1 MTEIEL
7 KKSADDMKQNSTIK
21 LTQLIRAVL
30 ELKTLAMYPHSTSLA
45 REKLYNELTYLEN
58 LLVELK
64 DINVE
69 LERDWW
75 KE

>member
-7 KKSADDMKQNSTIK
+7 EKSADDMKQDPTIK
-21 LTQLIRAVL
+21 LTQLVRTVL
-30 ELKTLAMYPHSTSLA
+30 ELKALAMYPHSTSLA
-45 REKLYNELTYLEN
+45 REKLYNRLTYLES

-64 DINVE
+64 DVNVE

>member
-7 KKSADDMKQNSTIK
+7 EKSADDMKQDSTIK
-21 LTQLIRAVL
+21 LTQLVRAVL
-30 ELKTLAMYPHSTSLA
+30 ELKALAMYPHSTSLA
-45 REKLYNELTYLEN
+45 REKLYNHLTYLES

-64 DINVE
+64 DVNVE